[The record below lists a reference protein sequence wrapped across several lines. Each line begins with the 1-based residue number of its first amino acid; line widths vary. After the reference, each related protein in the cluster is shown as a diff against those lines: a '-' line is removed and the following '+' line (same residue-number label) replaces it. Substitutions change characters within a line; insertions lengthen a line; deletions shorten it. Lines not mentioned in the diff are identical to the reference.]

1 MGKHLNRGER
11 RRPPLPRCGDALKVG
26 DRVSRVCVTLTGQDG
41 LDSKCPARMTGRVVW
56 IHPEGRFHVVEF
68 LLGGGIVREC
78 FKGVEG

>member
-41 LDSKCPARMTGRVVW
+41 FNAKESARLMGRVVW
-56 IHPEGRFHVVEF
+56 IHPQGRFHVVEF
-68 LLGGGIVREC
+68 QLGGGIVREC
-78 FKGVEG
+78 FLGVER